1 MTRSI
6 GIAGATPAETV
17 RRLAPLVE
25 TLGFRALWIN
35 DTPDG
40 DALEKLAVA
49 AEVTSTLGLAAGV
62 VPLDRR
68 GGAEIAARVRDL
80 PVDRVRVGVGSGHA
94 PRPLNRLRSGVE
106 ELRAGCDAPVL
117 IGALGPRA
125 RALAAQ
131 VADGILFNWLTP
143 PAVAEAMAQ
152 LRSDAGGR
160 SVEGVLYVRTIAEA
174 GARTAL
180 EREAARY
187 GSYPNYAANF
197 ARLGITPIDTT
208 LDLTTDDA
216 DGFESVVDEVVLRL
230 ITASGDTDELVRAV
244 ERAAS

>member
-6 GIAGATPAETV
+6 GIAGATPAEAV

-25 TLGFRALWIN
+25 ARGFHALWIN

-40 DALEKLAVA
+40 DALAKLVVA

-68 GGAEIAARVRDL
+68 AGSEIAARVRDL
-80 PVDRVRVGVGSGHA
+80 PLGRVRVGIGSGQSR
-94 PRPLNRLRSGVE
+94 RPLGLLQTGVD

-125 RALAAQ
+125 RALAAR

-143 PAVAEAMAQ
+143 TAAAEAMAQ

-187 GSYPNYAANF
+187 GSYPNYAANL

-208 LDLTTDDA
+208 LDLTTDDT

-230 ITASGDTDELVRAV
+230 ITATGDADELVRAV

>member
-6 GIAGATPAETV
+6 GIAGVTPAETV
-17 RRLAPLVE
+17 RRLAPVVE
-25 TLGFRALWIN
+25 ARGFRALWIN
-35 DTPDG
+35 DTPGG

-49 AEVTSTLGLAAGV
+49 AEVTSSLGLAAGV

-68 GGAEIAARVRDL
+68 NGAEIAARARDL
-80 PVDRVRVGVGSGHA
+80 PVDRTRIGVGSGHA
-94 PRPLNRLRSGVE
+94 PRPLDRLRTGVE
-106 ELRAGCDAPVL
+106 QLRAGCDAPVL

-131 VADGILFNWLTP
+131 IADGILFNWLTP
-143 PAVAEAMAQ
+143 AAAVEAMAQ
-152 LRSDAGGR
+152 LRTDADG
-160 SVEGVLYVRTIAEA
+160 SPVEGVLYVRTIAEEA
-174 GARTAL
+174 ARAAL
-180 EREAARY
+180 EAEAARY

-197 ARLGITPIDTT
+197 ARLGVAPMATT

-230 ITASGDTDELVRAV
+230 ITATGDADDLMRAV
-244 ERAAS
+244 ERAAA